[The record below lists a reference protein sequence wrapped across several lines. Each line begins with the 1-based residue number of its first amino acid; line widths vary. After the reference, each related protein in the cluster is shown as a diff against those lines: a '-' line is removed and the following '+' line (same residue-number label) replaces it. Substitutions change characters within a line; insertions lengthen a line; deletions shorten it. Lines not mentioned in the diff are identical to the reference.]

1 MKDHLIQPDY
11 SFNFKKNEFCVEGIP
26 LNKLADR
33 YGSPLYVYSGAA
45 IRESYARLKSAL
57 RGIPVQICY
66 AVKANSNLAILEL
79 FKKLGAGCD
88 LVSYGEWHRAELAG
102 MPRNLRVLSGVAKT
116 AEEFDRLLQLPN
128 AGVGSIHVES
138 VMEFELIHL
147 LAHYRK
153 KKVTVAFRYNPD
165 VDAKTHDKISTG
177 RKKDKFGLI
186 REEILDLCVNFSHDE
201 FVHIA
206 GISIHIGSQITQT
219 KPYEQ
224 AFKILSKLCDEAEM
238 HLGRELDYVDLGG
251 GIGIAY
257 KLGDKSISLK
267 EYAALVRKYFYS
279 SERKMKKILLEPG
292 RSLIANAGALVSE
305 VVYSK
310 VRGNHRTLI
319 LDAGMNDL
327 MRPALYGA
335 FHEIVSLK
343 KEADIKAKKWD
354 VVGGI
359 CETTDYF
366 ARERPL
372 EVEGMPGERIAILSA
387 GAYGFSMSSTYNSR
401 PQLAEVLV
409 DQGKVKLIRK
419 RQTLK
424 DLVSLERD

>member
-1 MKDHLIQPDY
+1 MKDRLIPPDY
-11 SFNFKKNEFCVEGIP
+11 AFSYKKNEFCVEGIP
-26 LNKLADR
+26 LSKLVDR

-45 IRESYARLKSAL
+45 IRESYSRLKNAL
-57 RGIPVQICY
+57 RGLPVQICY
-66 AVKANSNLAILEL
+66 AVKANSNISILEL

-88 LVSYGEWHRAELAG
+88 LVSYGEWYRAELAG
-102 MPRNLRVLSGVAKT
+102 MPRGLRVLSGVAKT

-128 AGVGSIHVES
+128 AGVGSIHIES
-138 VMEFELIHL
+138 VMEFELIQL

-153 KKVTVAFRYNPD
+153 KKVTVAFRYNPN

-177 RKKDKFGLI
+177 RKKDKFGLT

-201 FVHIA
+201 YVHIS
-206 GISIHIGSQITQT
+206 GISIHIGSQITKTQ
-219 KPYEQ
+219 PYEQ
-224 AFKILSKLCDEAEM
+224 AFGILQKLCDEVEE
-238 HLGRELDYVDLGG
+238 HLGRDLDYVDLGG
-251 GIGIAY
+251 GIGVSYAMN
-257 KLGDKSISLK
+257 DKTISLK
-267 EYAALVRKYFYS
+267 EYASLVKKYFHS
-279 SERKMKKILLEPG
+279 NDRKMKKILLEPG
-292 RSLIANAGALVSE
+292 RSLIANAGVLVSE

-310 VRGNHRTLI
+310 VRGSHRTLI

-327 MRPALYGA
+327 VRPALYEA
-335 FHEIVSLK
+335 YHEIVSLR
-343 KEADIKAKKWD
+343 KEDDLAAKKWD

-366 ARERPL
+366 ARDRSLPL
-372 EVEGMPGERIAILSA
+372 EGLPGERIAILSA

-419 RQTLK
+419 RQTLE
-424 DLVSLERD
+424 DLVFHEK

>member
-1 MKDHLIQPDY
+1 MKDRLIQPDY
-11 SFNFKKNEFCVEGIP
+11 SFRYEKNEFCVEGIS
-26 LNKLADR
+26 LSKLADR

-45 IRESYARLKSAL
+45 IRESYARLKNAL
-57 RGIPVQICY
+57 RGLPVQICY
-66 AVKANSNLAILEL
+66 AVKANSNLTILEL

-116 AEEFDRLLQLPN
+116 AEEFDRLLRLPN

-138 VMEFELIHL
+138 VMEFELIQL

-153 KKVTVAFRYNPD
+153 KKVTVAFRYNPN

-177 RKKDKFGLI
+177 RRKDKFGLT

-201 FVHIA
+201 FVRIA
-206 GISIHIGSQITQT
+206 GLSIHIGSQITKT
-219 KPYEQ
+219 SPYEK
-224 AFKILSKLCDEAEM
+224 AFGVLRKLCDEVEE
-238 HLGRELDYVDLGG
+238 HLGRNLDYVDLGG
-251 GIGIAY
+251 GIGVPYRIQE
-257 KLGDKSISLK
+257 STISLK
-267 EYAALVRKYFYS
+267 EYAALVKKYFYS
-279 SERKMKKILLEPG
+279 SNRRMKKILLEPG
-292 RSLIANAGALVSE
+292 RSLVANAGVLVSE

-310 VRGNHRTLI
+310 DRPLHRTLI
-319 LDAGMNDL
+319 LDSGMNDL
-327 MRPALYGA
+327 MRPALYESY
-335 FHEIVSLK
+335 HEIVPLKNESSLK
-343 KEADIKAKKWD
+343 PKKWD

-366 ARERPL
+366 ARARSL
-372 EVEGMPGERIAILSA
+372 QVEGLPGERIAILSA
-387 GAYGFSMSSTYNSR
+387 GAYGFSMSSTYNTR

-419 RQTLK
+419 RQTLQ
-424 DLVSLERD
+424 DLLRQEK